1 MSINVSAVK
10 AFLVLTAAGTI
21 DFEAS
26 LSKYQEALLEFEELN
41 SQGGEKIASACSEVF
56 DQYPGLNVTQFP
68 AFVIAKLGVSP
79 SNYGETMSRI
89 QSYLKANTG
98 EYGEALFGM
107 RKGIGGGH
115 WRWSDKLANDETV
128 TKSLL
133 AIKKRKLAA
142 AAASDE

>member
-1 MSINVSAVK
+1 MSINVSAIK
-10 AFLVLTAAGTI
+10 AFLVSNTDGSINYDDSVAK
-21 DFEAS
+21 F
-26 LSKYQEALLEFEELN
+26 QMALQEFEELN
-41 SQGGEKIASACSEVF
+41 SQGDEKIASACSEVF

-89 QSYLKANTG
+89 QAYLKANTG

-142 AAASDE
+142 ALASDE